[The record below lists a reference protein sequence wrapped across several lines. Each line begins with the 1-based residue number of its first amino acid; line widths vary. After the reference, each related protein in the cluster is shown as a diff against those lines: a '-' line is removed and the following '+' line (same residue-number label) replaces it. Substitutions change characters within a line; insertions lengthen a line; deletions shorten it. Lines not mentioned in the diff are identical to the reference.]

1 MKKLFTIASVL
12 LGCVFAA
19 NAQNCYTLE
28 QICSFAHNNNI
39 AIRTAKYNI
48 EEAQLQRKE
57 AFTNYF
63 PNVSATGLWFRAN
76 KGMAETSINP
86 QELIPQEMGMIISQV
101 LPPQTL
107 AALANPIEVSMMKK
121 GTIASIM
128 AVQPVYAGGRI
139 INGNRLAKVG
149 EEVSHLQLELSKNDV
164 EKTAEQ
170 YFWQLASL
178 QEKIKTIDAAQALLA
193 TFHKDTELAVNVGVA
208 MRNDLLQV
216 QLRENELKSQRMKL
230 NNGISMVKMMMCQ
243 YCGFSDTAFVI
254 TYDNNIVPITTL
266 KQNHDLAVLN
276 TPEYK
281 LLGKQVE
288 ATRLQ
293 QKITWGQNMPQV
305 AVGAG
310 YNFHNLLDKNHSFA
324 MVFATVNIPISA
336 WWGGSHANNRSKL
349 EHRKAQEQLADNTQ
363 LLIIRMQNA
372 WNGVQEAYDQLQ
384 LAQLSIE
391 QASENLRLNKDYYN
405 TGMSKMSDL
414 LEAQLLYQKACDQR
428 TDAFIEYQN
437 KILEY
442 RQATGQ

>member
-1 MKKLFTIASVL
+1 MKNLFIVIAVF
-12 LGCVFAA
+12 GCFAFMA
-19 NAQNCYTLE
+19 EAQNCYTLE
-28 QICSFAHNNNI
+28 QMCDSARRTNI
-39 AIRTAKYNI
+39 AIRTAKHNI
-48 EEAQLQRKE
+48 ETAQLQRKE

-63 PNVSATGLWFRAN
+63 PNVSATGMWFNAN
-76 KGMAETSINP
+76 KGMMETTINP
-86 QELIPQEMGMIISQV
+86 QEVIPQELGMALAQSF
-101 LPPQTL
+101 PPEML
-107 AALANPIEVSMMKK
+107 ASLANPIGVSMMKN
-121 GTIASIM
+121 GTIASVT

-149 EEVSHLQLELSKNDV
+149 EDVSLLQLEMSENNV
-164 EKTAEQ
+164 EKSVEQ

-178 QEKIKTIDAAQALLA
+178 QEKIKTLDVAESLLR
-193 TFHKDTELAVNVGVA
+193 TIHKDAELAVNVGVA

-216 QLRENELKSQRMKL
+216 QLRENELTSQRMKL
-230 NNGISMVKMMMCQ
+230 NNGIAMVKMMLAQC
-243 YCGFSDTAFVI
+243 CGMQDTAFAI
-254 TYDNNIVPITTL
+254 TYSNEVTMPTTL

-281 LLGKQVE
+281 LLDKQVE

-293 QKITWGQNMPQV
+293 EKITWGQNLPQV

-310 YNFHNLLDKNHSFA
+310 YNYHNLLDKNHFFA
-324 MVFATVNIPISA
+324 MVFATVNIPISG
-336 WWGGSHANNRSKL
+336 WWGGSHATKRSKI
-349 EHRKAQEQLADNTQ
+349 EHIKAQEQLADNTQ

-372 WNGVQEAYDQLQ
+372 WNGVEEAYNQLQ
-384 LAQLSIE
+384 IAQLSID
-391 QASENLRLNKDYYN
+391 QAYENLRLNKDYYN
-405 TGMSKMSDL
+405 AGISKMSDL

>member
-1 MKKLFTIASVL
+1 
-12 LGCVFAA
+12 
-19 NAQNCYTLE
+19 
-28 QICSFAHNNNI
+28 
-39 AIRTAKYNI
+39 
-48 EEAQLQRKE
+48 
-57 AFTNYF
+57 
-63 PNVSATGLWFRAN
+63 
-76 KGMAETSINP
+76 
-86 QELIPQEMGMIISQV
+86 
-101 LPPQTL
+101 
-107 AALANPIEVSMMKK
+107 
-121 GTIASIM
+121 
-128 AVQPVYAGGRI
+128 
-139 INGNRLAKVG
+139 
-149 EEVSHLQLELSKNDV
+149 
-164 EKTAEQ
+164 
-170 YFWQLASL
+170 
-178 QEKIKTIDAAQALLA
+178 
-193 TFHKDTELAVNVGVA
+193 
-208 MRNDLLQV
+208 
-216 QLRENELKSQRMKL
+216 
-230 NNGISMVKMMMCQ
+230 MCQ
-243 YCGFSDTAFVI
+243 YCGLSDTAFVI

-405 TGMSKMSDL
+405 AGMSKMSDL

>member
-1 MKKLFTIASVL
+1 MKYLFTLVITAVS
-12 LGCVFAA
+12 FAFCQ
-19 NAQNCYTLE
+19 AQQVYSLE
-28 QICSFAHNNNI
+28 QICDLARNNNI
-39 AIRTAKYNI
+39 AIRTARHNI

-63 PNVSATGLWFRAN
+63 PNVSATGLWFNAN
-76 KGMAETSINP
+76 KGLMETSINP
-86 QELIPQEMGMIISQV
+86 QDLLPQELSMMLAQS
-101 LPPQTL
+101 LPPEML
-107 AALANPIEVSMMKK
+107 APLANPINVSMMKN

-128 AVQPVYAGGRI
+128 AVQPVFTGGRI

-149 EEVSHLQLELSKNDV
+149 EEVSHLQLELSENDV

-178 QEKIKTIDAAQALLA
+178 QEKIKTINAAQALLS
-193 TFHKDTELAVNVGVA
+193 TFHKDTQLAVNVGVA

-216 QLRENELKSQRMKL
+216 QLRENELVSQKMKL

-243 YCGFSDTAFVI
+243 YCGLRDTAYVI
-254 TYDNNIVPITTL
+254 TYDTDVVSPAAL

-276 TPEYK
+276 TTEYK

-288 ATRLQ
+288 ASRLQ
-293 QKITWGQNMPQV
+293 EKITWGQNLPQV

-310 YNFHNLLDKNHSFA
+310 YNYHNLLDKNHSFA
-324 MVFATVNIPISA
+324 MVFATVNIPISS

-349 EHRKAQEQLADNTQ
+349 ETQKAQEQLADNTQ

-372 WNGVQEAYDQLQ
+372 WNGVEEAYNQLQ

-391 QASENLRLNKDYYN
+391 QASENLRMSKDQY
-405 TGMSKMSDL
+405 GVGVSKMSDL

-428 TDAFIEYQN
+428 TDAFIEYQT

-442 RQATGQ
+442 RLATGQ